1 MVYHNQAV
9 KQKCLMQEG
18 HGVSEHPERL
28 EKSVEIGTL
37 CAFYGGL
44 LTQRQQDALRLHYE
58 EDLSLGEIAE
68 ELGVS
73 RQNVHELITRSA
85 QKLRKYEEALGGM
98 KRAAQTAKELRRAEK
113 LLSQL
118 ESPSEK
124 DESRLKEAREI
135 LSRIILQQEGE

>member
-1 MVYHNQAV
+1 MKPVGNV
-9 KQKCLMQEG
+9 G
-18 HGVSEHPERL
+18 PERL

-37 CAFYGGL
+37 YAFYGGL

-58 EDLSLGEIAE
+58 EDLSLGEIAD

-98 KRAAQTAKELRRAEK
+98 QRAAQAARDLRKASEL
-113 LLSQL
+113 L
-118 ESPSEK
+118 ESLSGLSEMDK
-124 DESRLKEAREI
+124 SRLQEARALISRVI
-135 LSRIILQQEGE
+135 LKQEGE

>member
-1 MVYHNQAV
+1 MRPVGND
-9 KQKCLMQEG
+9 G
-18 HGVSEHPERL
+18 PERL

-44 LTQRQQDALRLHYE
+44 LTERQQDALKLHYE

-85 QKLRKYEEALGGM
+85 QKLRRYEEALGAA
-98 KRAAQTAKELRRAEK
+98 KRAEETARQLGQVMALIQTVQGQNETDK
-113 LLSQL
+113 
-118 ESPSEK
+118 
-124 DESRLKEAREI
+124 SRLAEAGEI
-135 LSRIILQQEGE
+135 IARIIRQQEGE

>member
-1 MVYHNQAV
+1 MKPVGND
-9 KQKCLMQEG
+9 G
-18 HGVSEHPERL
+18 PERL

-44 LTQRQQDALRLHYE
+44 LTDRQLDALRLHYE

-85 QKLRKYEEALGGM
+85 QKLRRYEEALG
-98 KRAAQTAKELRRAEK
+98 AAQRAEETAR
-113 LLSQL
+113 QL
-118 ESPSEK
+118 RQAMALVQSIRGLNEPDK
-124 DESRLKEAREI
+124 SRLEEAGELIARVI
-135 LSRIILQQEGE
+135 RQQEGE

>member
-1 MVYHNQAV
+1 
-9 KQKCLMQEG
+9 
-18 HGVSEHPERL
+18 VSDGL

-73 RQNVHELITRSA
+73 RQNVHELITRSV
-85 QKLRKYEEALGGM
+85 QKLRRYEETLGGM
-98 KRAAQTAKELRRAEK
+98 KRAAETAKELRKVQE
-113 LLSQL
+113 LLDGIRSL
-118 ESPSEK
+118 HSEDQK
-124 DESRLKEAREI
+124 TLQEVSARI
-135 LSRIILQQEGE
+135 SGIIRRQEGE